1 MTAAQILAEIEPQG
15 SEGYVRIL
23 RKHGVTGPLWGVK
36 IEVLKKYQKVIKKD
50 YQLSKDLFD
59 SGIYDAMYLAGLIA
73 DEREMSEADLR
84 DWLTK
89 STCHAIAEYSVAWV
103 AADGPY
109 GWNLGLDWIE
119 SSDDKV
125 AVAGWGTLSSVVAVK
140 ADQELDVNTLRTL
153 LHRVKSTIHQ
163 APDRVRY
170 KMNGF
175 VISVGSYVS
184 ELSAEAIEIGEQIG
198 TVTVDMGD
206 TACKV
211 PFAPDYIRKISE
223 MGRVGKKRKTA
234 RC

>member
-1 MTAAQILAEIEPQG
+1 
-15 SEGYVRIL
+15 
-23 RKHGVTGPLWGVK
+23 
-36 IEVLKKYQKVIKKD
+36 
-50 YQLSKDLFD
+50 
-59 SGIYDAMYLAGLIA
+59 
-73 DEREMSEADLR
+73 
-84 DWLTK
+84 
-89 STCHAIAEYSVAWV
+89 
-103 AADGPY
+103 
-109 GWNLGLDWIE
+109 LDWIE